1 MVDFIND
8 DHKEMHNV
16 LLQCGFTLKQNAKLH
31 PDGWKWDFVYR
42 KCLWDTSWFITFD
55 RFDDRVTAV
64 ICSGQESIFEA
75 PCFQPLNGKTF
86 KEVTTY
92 FTLKESPIE
101 GASNAELGSKEKPT
115 ESRHIEVITPELL
128 AANGW
133 VNKDGVCWVS
143 PSKGITFQF
152 IQLDNGPYYQVTL
165 NGDSRNT
172 CRTSMAKA
180 ALGFLN
186 GYGLELLPLT
196 YVDVLK
202 SEGFIEVDGLFCK
215 AFIGG
220 NINITS
226 HALDN
231 TLVFVLHNQNGNSLV
246 APKNNPAKILQAV
259 KLLED
264 FSTTE

>member
-8 DHKEMHNV
+8 DHKEMHEV
-16 LLQCGFTLKQNAKLH
+16 LLRSGFTFEQNAKWH
-31 PDGWKWDFVYR
+31 PDGDRWNFVYQ
-42 KCLWDTSWFITFD
+42 KCFYDASWLIFFD
-55 RFDDRVTAV
+55 KSRSIVYAK
-64 ICSGQESIFEA
+64 IYSGQGYTCDVPYFE
-75 PCFQPLNGKTF
+75 PLNGKTF
-86 KEVTTY
+86 KEVTAY
-92 FTLKESPIE
+92 FTQEKFPIK
-101 GASNAELGSKEKPT
+101 GASTGELGSKEKPT

-133 VNKDGVCWVS
+133 VKDDFCWRS
-143 PSKGITFQF
+143 PYKGMTFQF

-180 ALGFLN
+180 VLGFLN

-196 YVDVLK
+196 YADVLK

-231 TLVFVLHNQNGNSLV
+231 TLVFVLHNQSGNSLV

-264 FSTTE
+264 FAKAE